1 MTIENI
7 IKKIESETVAEINN
21 ILNDARAKA
30 SEIQKEA
37 NMMLSEEL
45 NQIQNEGK
53 KKITIMRNI
62 HLSEA
67 RRMARRTILSAKEE
81 LIDEC
86 FDQAKGRLTS
96 LSGEEYRSVIVQLID
111 SSLPLI
117 GNKGKVRL
125 TREEDKAILSSYPNL
140 SVSTGLA
147 AGYGGL
153 IFESED
159 GSVVVDNTFNAILE
173 RKKED
178 VRTEVATILFPE
190 E

>member
-21 ILNDARAKA
+21 ILNDAKAKA
-30 SEIQKEA
+30 SELQKEA
-37 NMMLSEEL
+37 NAMLAEEL

-53 KKITIMRNI
+53 KRITIMRNI

-81 LIDEC
+81 LITQC
-86 FDQAKGRLTS
+86 FNQAKDRLS
-96 LSGEEYRSVIVQLID
+96 ALSGEEYRNVMVQLINN
-111 SSLPLI
+111 SLPLI

-140 SVSTGLA
+140 SISSGLA
-147 AGYGGL
+147 SGFGGL
-153 IFESED
+153 ILESDD

-178 VRTEVATILFPE
+178 VRTEVASILFPE